1 MFVSPQQSQTST
13 TAARATASTILLQRI
28 FILQEKEKK
37 TVCHK
42 ESTTAKE
49 KLKLALQ
56 SHGAP
61 NHDLPDIVVFHL
73 HTLLCGVALA
83 ATLPP

>member
-1 MFVSPQQSQTST
+1 LYPLNSVKQVLQQQE
-13 TAARATASTILLQRI
+13 LLQAQSYCRE
-28 FILQEKEKK
+28 FLSCKKKKKK
-37 TVCHK
+37 TVCHQ

-61 NHDLPDIVVFHL
+61 NHDLPYIAVFHL

>member
-1 MFVSPQQSQTST
+1 MNYSSKSYCKHNLIAENFHP
-13 TAARATASTILLQRI
+13 ARKR
-28 FILQEKEKK
+28 KR
-37 TVCHK
+37 TVCHQ

>member
-1 MFVSPQQSQTST
+1 MPSSNELQQQE
-13 TAARATASTILLQRI
+13 LLQAQSYCRE
-28 FILQEKEKK
+28 FLSCKK
-37 TVCHK
+37 KKIVCCQ